1 MVFLVVVN
9 ARESGDADIGC
20 MRAWGLFQ
28 RPTCHPNRLIVAQ
41 TDFLVLPRAVQ
52 AHLLTWWCSACT
64 SDNVLLGD
72 FSSIVR
78 IWN

>member
-1 MVFLVVVN
+1 MFEGREVQFLRRGANDTEKKGVCNGFLVVVN

-41 TDFLVLPRAVQ
+41 TDLLILPRAV
-52 AHLLTWWCSACT
+52 
-64 SDNVLLGD
+64 
-72 FSSIVR
+72 
-78 IWN
+78 